1 MGRDSDILV
10 GLDLGTKKIAVAVA
24 ERAPENPDKAQI
36 IGIGQ
41 APSRGL
47 RKGMIVNLDQAV
59 SSVSDAIADAESML
73 SGIKISRAV
82 VAFSGIDVNATY

>member
-47 RKGMIVNLDQAV
+47 RKG
-59 SSVSDAIADAESML
+59 
-73 SGIKISRAV
+73 
-82 VAFSGIDVNATY
+82 